1 MSEVDRLPA
10 PRRPGIEERTALA
23 VRNSLWA
30 LEDLLYLIV
39 GLLLVTAAVLVVI
52 GTISSL
58 IGAINTHENAVDIGV
73 MVLDRVLLT
82 LIVAELLHTLRFV
95 VLRDRIVVEPFLFVG
110 LIAVVRRILIVTA
123 ELERQAP
130 AGRALTNYL
139 LELGLLGV
147 LTLALAV
154 AIFLVRRSGTGSSE
168 GLDPE
173 PHSPDTPLPV
183 SPLGSGSDQPPL

>member
-1 MSEVDRLPA
+1 MSSEDQHGADPRARL
-10 PRRPGIEERTALA
+10 ETRTAVG

-30 LEDLLYLIV
+30 LEDLLYLIA

-52 GTISSL
+52 GTVSGL
-58 IGAINTHENAVDIGV
+58 IRAIDHHTDAVDTGV

-130 AGRALTNYL
+130 GGRALTNYL
-139 LELGLLGV
+139 LELGLLGL
-147 LTLALAV
+147 LTLALSV
-154 AIFLVRRSGTGSSE
+154 AIFLVRRSGSVSFEEHGAESPLPISPFASDPGSS
-168 GLDPE
+168 P
-173 PHSPDTPLPV
+173 
-183 SPLGSGSDQPPL
+183 Q